1 MPRPGVGGGACDD
14 GCDAVERG
22 ADLWAALSSA
32 PPFSFFKMA
41 DNEHPVKRGRGR
53 PAGAVQRWT
62 VQQVADILSVPLQTV
77 YTWTRQKCADG
88 TPVLPTRKLGRLVRI
103 LQTDV
108 ERLEERLA
116 RRRPS
121 SFFSEEGCD

>member
-1 MPRPGVGGGACDD
+1 MREPLSAPRPFLFFMD
-14 GCDAVERG
+14 VETP
-22 ADLWAALSSA
+22 S
-32 PPFSFFKMA
+32 P
-41 DNEHPVKRGRGR
+41 KRGRGR

-62 VQQVADILSVPLQTV
+62 VQEVADILSVPLQTV

-88 TPVLPTRKLGRLVRI
+88 TPVLPKRKLGRMVRI

-121 SFFSEEGCD
+121 SFFSDRVSQ